1 MAVRTEQLDR
11 DHERLNEAIRFAVEA
26 HAGQLRKGT
35 QLPYIVHPME
45 VLAILAGM
53 GASFDVMIAGVLH
66 DCIED
71 AEVGREE
78 IAAQF
83 GEKVADMVAAHSE
96 KKELP
101 WEERKAIAL
110 DELEAADPDFQ
121 KMVLADKLSNMRAIA
136 RDLKKVG
143 DELWNRFHA
152 PKEKQSWYYSES
164 IDALEALQFDDMAEE
179 YFWELNDLYKD
190 VFVEYYYDPVDQRMF
205 QKALHEDYCH
215 VFERGECIWYE
226 GDKLPA
232 DLVPVDKLFA
242 ERMES
247 NWTEEMMDVSLGPV
261 S

>member
-78 IAAQF
+78 LAAKF

-96 KKELP
+96 KKDLP
-101 WEERKAIAL
+101 WEAFRRIS
-110 DELEAADPDFQ
+110 F
-121 KMVLADKLSNMRAIA
+121 
-136 RDLKKVG
+136 
-143 DELWNRFHA
+143 
-152 PKEKQSWYYSES
+152 
-164 IDALEALQFDDMAEE
+164 
-179 YFWELNDLYKD
+179 
-190 VFVEYYYDPVDQRMF
+190 
-205 QKALHEDYCH
+205 
-215 VFERGECIWYE
+215 
-226 GDKLPA
+226 
-232 DLVPVDKLFA
+232 
-242 ERMES
+242 
-247 NWTEEMMDVSLGPV
+247 
-261 S
+261 

>member
-45 VLAILAGM
+45 VLSILAAM
-53 GASFDVMIAGVLH
+53 GVDFDVMIAGVLH

-83 GEKVADMVAAHSE
+83 GDKVADMVAAHSE
-96 KKELP
+96 KKDLP

-143 DELWNRFHA
+143 DERGNRFHA
-152 PKEKQSWYYSES
+152 P
-164 IDALEALQFDDMAEE
+164 
-179 YFWELNDLYKD
+179 
-190 VFVEYYYDPVDQRMF
+190 
-205 QKALHEDYCH
+205 
-215 VFERGECIWYE
+215 
-226 GDKLPA
+226 
-232 DLVPVDKLFA
+232 
-242 ERMES
+242 
-247 NWTEEMMDVSLGPV
+247 
-261 S
+261 